1 MRIPGKNNHLQE
13 EKREEKNRAGAEF
26 CAVRSCVPFESLRH
40 LTLRADTRATVRP
53 GATVAPPFLSE
64 NFKQRSPLKKKT
76 RPLYGSGLPLALLCL
91 PATPAH
97 PTHRGPENFAKN
109 IAKGRLRPLLSEN
122 ATPAILRDFAH
133 VLRPR
138 SLRFRRSRFFAIFLF
153 FEITNGTKSNRGA
166 PTKKVGLSPT
176 GSSAEARP
184 TVVQGKGKGT
194 GGKKSGGAPRTDLK
208 RRRAK
213 RAALPAYRNQK

>member
-1 MRIPGKNNHLQE
+1 MDFRQH
-13 EKREEKNRAGAEF
+13 
-26 CAVRSCVPFESLRH
+26 
-40 LTLRADTRATVRP
+40 
-53 GATVAPPFLSE
+53 
-64 NFKQRSPLKKKT
+64 KQRSPLKKKT

-153 FEITNGTKSNRGA
+153 FEITNGTKSNRCTGRLKMQSMQSSIKRNSILGGRA
-166 PTKKVGLSPT
+166 RLSL
-176 GSSAEARP
+176 AKRF
-184 TVVQGKGKGT
+184 TVAGRKQGKQSK
-194 GGKKSGGAPRTDLK
+194 AFYVDVL
-208 RRRAK
+208 
-213 RAALPAYRNQK
+213 Y